1 MAGMA
6 RARRDK
12 HNGVPLFTIN
22 ADAGG
27 ESPGGEASQRD
38 AGGESPGAA
47 AALTELRELLA
58 GAGAPADLL
67 EILDGPG
74 TPEEILQE
82 LTDSGLLPS
91 SEDSLDGLVG
101 YFAPLLEEGTDQ
113 LQAELAGSQFLGMMR
128 QGGAAAEDLPE
139 LLGML
144 AAQAEEYGRPVA
156 LAMLRVLSAVAPQAR
171 AELTAA
177 AERLVA
183 TGLTDPPWVR
193 DLGAP
198 VPGRCFGYRDLL
210 GAQETVAI
218 TFRYRRERHA
228 FCVLIDHDLGGGVKD
243 CWPTD
248 QVDQVRTEY
257 EALADPDLMEFREYQ
272 PAEAH
277 AILTAALDQPPCPE
291 QPDQVEDVRDYLEL
305 LRQRVAR
312 LADPAAPVPAPRGS
326 RNGGHAATVHR
337 LKIGLRGAK
346 PPIWRRL
353 EVPSRHT
360 LDDIH
365 GIIQQAFD
373 WEGYH
378 LWVFETP
385 KGRYGV
391 VDPELGHRSAAAVR
405 LDQVAPGGGDRIRY
419 TYDFGDNWEHE
430 IVVEDVLDAE
440 PGVAYPRCL
449 AGRRATP
456 PEDCGGIWGY
466 QYLLEILDDPAHP
479 EHAERLEW
487 LGLASADELDPATF
501 DHAALNRALPAKVL
515 VRS

>member
-6 RARRDK
+6 RARPDK
-12 HNGVPLFTIN
+12 HNGEPLFTIDAELPA
-22 ADAGG
+22 ADQPSAA
-27 ESPGGEASQRD
+27 EAL
-38 AGGESPGAA
+38 A
-47 AALTELRELLA
+47 ELRELLTS
-58 GAGAPADLL
+58 AGAPAELL

-74 TPEEILQE
+74 TPEDILQE

-91 SEDSLDGLVG
+91 PEDSLGGLVS
-101 YFAPLLEEGTDQ
+101 YFEPLLEDGTDP

-139 LLGML
+139 LLRML
-144 AAQAEEYGRPVA
+144 AAQAEEHGGPVA
-156 LAMLRVLSAVAPQAR
+156 LAMLRVLAAVAPPEAR
-171 AELTAA
+171 MELTAA
-177 AERLVA
+177 AERLAA

-198 VPGRCFGYRDLL
+198 IPGRCFGYRDLL
-210 GAQETVAI
+210 GAQETIAI

-248 QVDQVRTEY
+248 QVDEVRTEY
-257 EALADPDLMEFREYQ
+257 EALADPDLMEFRDYQ

-277 AILTAALDQPPCPE
+277 AILAAALDQPPCPE
-291 QPDQVEDVRDYLEL
+291 QPDQVEDVRDYLDL
-305 LRQRVAR
+305 LRHRVTQ
-312 LADPAAPVPAPRGS
+312 LADPAAPAPAPREPRDGD
-326 RNGGHAATVHR
+326 RVATVHR

-353 EVPSRHT
+353 EVPSRFT
-360 LDDIH
+360 LDDLH
-365 GIIQQAFD
+365 GTIQQAFD

-378 LWVFETP
+378 LWVFQTSTGEYGTP
-385 KGRYGV
+385 
-391 VDPELGHRSAAAVR
+391 DPELGHRSAAAVR
-405 LDQVAPGGGDRIRY
+405 LDQVAPGDGDRIRY

-430 IVVEDVLDAE
+430 IVVEDILAAE

-449 AGRRATP
+449 TGRRATP

-466 QYLLEILDDPAHP
+466 QYLLEILDDPQHP

-487 LGLASADELDPATF
+487 LGLASADELDPAAF
-501 DHAALNRALPAKVL
+501 DHAELNRALPAKVL

>member
-1 MAGMA
+1 MA
-6 RARRDK
+6 RARPEK
-12 HNGVPLFTIN
+12 HNGEPLFTIN
-22 ADAGG
+22 AELPAAD
-27 ESPGGEASQRD
+27 Q
-38 AGGESPGAA
+38 PGAA
-47 AALTELRELLA
+47 EALAELRQLLA
-58 GAGAPADLL
+58 SAGAPDELL

-74 TPEEILQE
+74 TPAEILQE

-91 SEDSLDGLVG
+91 AEDSLGGLVS
-101 YFAPLLEEGTDQ
+101 YFEPLLEDGTDP

-139 LLGML
+139 LLRML
-144 AAQAEEYGRPVA
+144 AEQAEEYGGPVA
-156 LAMLRVLSAVAPQAR
+156 LAMLRVLAAVAPQEPQA
-171 AELTAA
+171 ALTAA

-183 TGLTDPPWVR
+183 TGLTDRPWVAG
-193 DLGAP
+193 LGAP
-198 VPGRCFGYRDLL
+198 IPGRCFGYRDVL

-248 QVDQVRTEY
+248 RVDEVRTEY
-257 EALADPDLMEFREYQ
+257 EALADPGLMEFREYQ
-272 PAEAH
+272 PAEAQ
-277 AILTAALDQPPCPE
+277 AILAIALDQPPCPE

-312 LADPAAPVPAPRGS
+312 LADALPAPAPREPRDGD
-326 RNGGHAATVHR
+326 RTATVHR

-353 EVPSRHT
+353 EVPSRFT
-360 LDDIH
+360 LDDLH
-365 GIIQQAFD
+365 GTIQRAFD

-378 LWVFETP
+378 LWVFETA
-385 KGRYGV
+385 KGRYGI
-391 VDPELGHRSAAAVR
+391 VDPELEHRSAAAVR
-405 LDQVAPGGGDRIRY
+405 LDQVAPGDGDRIRY

-430 IVVEDVLDAE
+430 ILVEDVLAAE

-466 QYLLEILDDPAHP
+466 QYLLEVLDDPQHP
-479 EHAERLEW
+479 EHQERLEW
-487 LGLASADELDPATF
+487 LGLASADELDPAAF
-501 DHAALNRALPAKVL
+501 DHAELNRALPAKVL

>member
-1 MAGMA
+1 MAK
-6 RARRDK
+6 ARRDK
-12 HNGVPLFTIN
+12 HNGTPLITIDAELPA
-22 ADAGG
+22 AD
-27 ESPGGEASQRD
+27 Q
-38 AGGESPGAA
+38 PGAA
-47 AALTELRELLA
+47 EALAELRELLVS
-58 GAGAPADLL
+58 AGAPDDLVA
-67 EILDGPG
+67 ILDGPG

-91 SEDSLDGLVG
+91 SEDSLVGLIG
-101 YFAPLLEEGTDQ
+101 YFEPLLEEGTDP

-139 LLGML
+139 LLRML
-144 AAQAEEYGRPVA
+144 ATQAEEHGDQVA
-156 LAMLRVLSAVAPQAR
+156 LAMLRVLAAVAPTEAR

-177 AERLVA
+177 AQRLVA
-183 TGLTDPPWVR
+183 TGLTDPWWAR
-193 DLGAP
+193 DVGAP
-198 VPGRCFGYRDLL
+198 IPGRCFGYRDLL

-228 FCVLIDHDLGGGVKD
+228 ICVLIDHDLGGGVKD

-257 EALADPDLMEFREYQ
+257 EALADPDLMEFRDYQ

-312 LADPAAPVPAPRGS
+312 LADPAAPAPREPGA
-326 RNGGHAATVHR
+326 GGHAAAVHR

-353 EVPSRHT
+353 EVPSRYT
-360 LDDIH
+360 LDDLH
-365 GIIQQAFD
+365 SVIQQAFD

-385 KGRYGV
+385 NGQYGVASERSSEASDAVGLV

-419 TYDFGDNWEHE
+419 TYDFGDNWQHE

-466 QYLLEILDDPAHP
+466 QYLLEILDDPQHP

-487 LGLASADELDPATF
+487 LGLASADDLDPAAF
-501 DHAALNRALPAKVL
+501 DHAELNRALPAKVL